1 MEIQEFLRFNR
12 KSVDD
17 RLVDTLVGLA
27 MGITADGVVTLEEAE
42 GLRAWLIRN
51 RGHTS
56 NPIIENLYEK
66 VETIFA
72 DGVMD
77 TEEAKELFS
86 VLSGYSGGEHAP
98 GEVSKPYLP
107 LDDPAPKLIVEENSF
122 VLTGTFAYGTRR
134 ECEREITVRE
144 GTVKEAISM
153 KTDYLVI
160 GSYVTSSWIHETYG
174 RKIERAMELRNEGR
188 GVKIVSEIHWAESLK
203 LI

>member
-1 MEIQEFLRFNR
+1 MEIQEFSRFNR
-12 KSVDD
+12 KSIDD

-77 TEEAKELFS
+77 AEEAKELFS
-86 VLSGYSGGEHAP
+86 VLSGYSGGEHAS

-107 LDDPAPKLIVEENSF
+107 LDDPAPKLVVEKNSF

-144 GTVKEAISM
+144 GTVKGNISM
-153 KTDYLVI
+153 NTDYLVI